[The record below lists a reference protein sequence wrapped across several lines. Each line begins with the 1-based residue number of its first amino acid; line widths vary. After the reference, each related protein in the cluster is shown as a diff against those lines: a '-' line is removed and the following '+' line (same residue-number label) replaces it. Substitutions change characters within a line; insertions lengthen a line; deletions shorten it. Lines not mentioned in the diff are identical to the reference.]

1 MKGQRKQR
9 LREREAQENRFGLL
23 LVAAVVSLVGMM
35 VWGVSRVAPIFSPT
49 RMVAA
54 QVHDTRKPV
63 PASFRSVDYGGLDLD
78 SAQYPNYQSIS
89 FAKLSSYPFNVT
101 EDMFDPR
108 SDTGPDSRKVAQQ
121 IPGAIQALSDK
132 KVAVTGFMLPVQLKG
147 KFTTEFLLLQN
158 RSTCCYGVV
167 PQINEWIIAR
177 AQGKNTKPL
186 MDVPVT
192 ALGTFHV
199 GEQRENGELA
209 GIYELDCDKVILPN
223 K

>member
-9 LREREAQENRFGLL
+9 LREKEAKENRVGIL
-23 LVAAVVSLVGMM
+23 LVILSVVSVGLVIWGMWSI
-35 VWGVSRVAPIFSPT
+35 VPTASPA

-54 QVHDTRKPV
+54 QIGHARKIVSP
-63 PASFRSVDYGGLDLD
+63 PFRVVENAGLDSN
-78 SAQYPNYQSIS
+78 SATYPTYQPIS
-89 FAKLSSYPFNVT
+89 FAELSSYPFRVT
-101 EDMFDPR
+101 EAMFNRPPN
-108 SDTGPDSRKVAQQ
+108 TGTNSRCILQQ
-121 IPGAIQALSDK
+121 IPSVIQALSDK

-158 RSTCCYGVV
+158 RSACCYGLT

-177 AQGKNTKPL
+177 AQGQNTEPL

-199 GEQRENGELA
+199 GEQHENGELA
-209 GIYELDCDKVILPN
+209 GIYELDCDKVIIPN